1 MQAPEIYVT
10 ARKEVLLAA
19 LEHAVRQIRES
30 DEGHIS
36 VQIYG
41 NPVDGTI
48 NFTDEDTARDG
59 QDEISIEVEG

>member
-1 MQAPEIYVT
+1 MQAPE
-10 ARKEVLLAA
+10 
-19 LEHAVRQIRES
+19 
-30 DEGHIS
+30 
-36 VQIYG
+36 IYG